1 MKSILTTIY
10 VVATLY
16 NALPSQT
23 DSSPFITASGAKINQ
38 LCPEGH
44 RWLAVSRD
52 LLPKFPY
59 GECVLVEGAG
69 EMSGVWQVQDIMNK
83 RYQNYIDFLVEDDRK
98 LGKWHNVKITLT
110 NENYE
115 TTI

>member
-1 MKSILTTIY
+1 MKSILITI

-16 NALPSQT
+16 NALPQQT
-23 DSSPFITASGAKINQ
+23 DDSPLVTASGALINE

-52 LLPKFPY
+52 LLEKFPF

-69 EMSGVWQVQDIMNK
+69 EMSGVWQVQDLMNK
-83 RYQNYIDFLVEDDRK
+83 RYQNYIDFLVEDTRK
-98 LGKWHNVKITLT
+98 LGKWYRVKITLT

-115 TTI
+115 TQI

>member
-23 DSSPFITASGAKINQ
+23 DSSPFITASGSKINE
-38 LCPEGH
+38 LCHESH

-52 LLPKFPY
+52 LLPKFPF

-83 RYQNYIDFLVEDDRK
+83 RYKNYIDFLVEDDRK

>member
-1 MKSILTTIY
+1 MSYVLSRTDGLLCLVIY
-10 VVATLY
+10 FQSFPSV
-16 NALPSQT
+16 NA
-23 DSSPFITASGAKINQ
+23 F
-38 LCPEGH
+38 
-44 RWLAVSRD
+44 
-52 LLPKFPY
+52 
-59 GECVLVEGAG
+59 LVEGAG

-83 RYQNYIDFLVEDDRK
+83 RYKNYIDFLVEDDRK